1 MIGAEALIRWRHP
14 ERGVMS
20 PDNFMP
26 VVNGSSISDGI
37 ALWVLE
43 TVCRKA
49 GYGSRGHLIR
59 LGVNLSPSQFQSG
72 DLAATVEAVLRDT
85 GFSPSL
91 LELEVTEGIL
101 LEDDE
106 RVLAIFKSI
115 QDLGVGI
122 AFDDFGTGF
131 ASLTHLKKF
140 SLDKLKIDKSF
151 VQNLRVDSDDMS
163 IVGATIGLGKLLGMS
178 VIAEGIEDR
187 ATADLLGS
195 KGCKE
200 GQGYYFGRP
209 MPAAEFEQRFLVH
222 DACLISRNYKGPQIV
237 TAA

>member
-1 MIGAEALIRWRHP
+1 VI
-14 ERGVMS
+14 S
-20 PDNFMP
+20 PDDFMP

-43 TVCRKA
+43 TVCRQ
-49 GYGSRGHLIR
+49 GHLWQQKGFDIR

-106 RVLAIFKSI
+106 RALAIFDRI

-131 ASLTHLKKF
+131 ASLTYLKKF
-140 SLDKLKIDKSF
+140 PLDRLKIDKSF
-151 VQNLRVDSDDMS
+151 VKNLRADSDDMA
-163 IVGATIGLGKLLGMS
+163 IVGATIGLGKLLGLS
-178 VIAEGIEDR
+178 VIAEGIQDR

-195 KGCKE
+195 RGCQE

-209 MPAAEFEQRFLVH
+209 MPAAEFEQRFLLN
-222 DACLISRNYKGPQIV
+222 DARLISRIAMEVKTY

>member
-1 MIGAEALIRWRHP
+1 M
-14 ERGVMS
+14 
-20 PDNFMP
+20 
-26 VVNGSSISDGI
+26 
-37 ALWVLE
+37 E
-43 TVCRKA
+43 TVCRQ
-49 GYGSRGHLIR
+49 GHQWQQKGFDIR

-106 RVLAIFKSI
+106 RALAIFDRI

-131 ASLTHLKKF
+131 ASLTYLKKF
-140 SLDKLKIDKSF
+140 PLDRLKIDKSF
-151 VQNLRVDSDDMS
+151 VQNLRADSDDMA
-163 IVGATIGLGKLLGMS
+163 IVGATIGLGKLLGLS
-178 VIAEGIEDR
+178 VIAEGIQDR

-195 KGCKE
+195 KECEE

-209 MPAAEFEQRFLVH
+209 MPAAEFEQRFLLNNAH
-222 DACLISRNYKGPQIV
+222 LISRLAIEVKTN